1 MKNLNKNIFW
11 CKNCLMASTRPRI
24 SFNQNG
30 ICNACTWAKKKKSI
44 NWKKKEQDF
53 LKIIKKL
60 KKTNKSDF
68 DLVVPVSGGKDGSYI
83 IHTLKNKYKLNPLAV
98 TVHSPLRTPI
108 GYQNL
113 ENFKKNNFNLL
124 EISLPYETLRKLN
137 RFSFIDHGKPTN
149 GWTVGIYSAVIRTA
163 IKFGI
168 NLIMYGED
176 GEVEY
181 GGTTNQ
187 ENLYTF
193 SQRFLQK
200 IYLEGKYKKMMKQ
213 IINKKDLFWWTFPKE
228 KNLNLNLSHWSS
240 FENWDPYKHY
250 VVAKNFC
257 GYEGKDEK
265 NFGTY
270 TNYAQNDSAWQGLH
284 YYLMYL
290 KFGIGRTTQDVGID
304 IRRGAMTRS
313 QGLQLVRLYDGEFS
327 HSEIEECREYFQM
340 TNREFY
346 KVIDKFAN
354 KKLFKKIKN
363 KWVPKFI
370 TK

>member
-1 MKNLNKNIFW
+1 MSSGLVINGGNL
-11 CKNCLMASTRPRI
+11 
-24 SFNQNG
+24 
-30 ICNACTWAKKKKSI
+30 
-44 NWKKKEQDF
+44 
-53 LKIIKKL
+53 
-60 KKTNKSDF
+60 
-68 DLVVPVSGGKDGSYI
+68 
-83 IHTLKNKYKLNPLAV
+83 
-98 TVHSPLRTPI
+98 
-108 GYQNL
+108 
-113 ENFKKNNFNLL
+113 NLL

-213 IINKKDLFWWTFPKE
+213 IKNKKDLFWWTFPKE

-250 VVAKNFC
+250 VVAKNSMWK
-257 GYEGKDEK
+257 Y
-265 NFGTY
+265 
-270 TNYAQNDSAWQGLH
+270 
-284 YYLMYL
+284 
-290 KFGIGRTTQDVGID
+290 
-304 IRRGAMTRS
+304 
-313 QGLQLVRLYDGEFS
+313 
-327 HSEIEECREYFQM
+327 
-340 TNREFY
+340 
-346 KVIDKFAN
+346 
-354 KKLFKKIKN
+354 
-363 KWVPKFI
+363 
-370 TK
+370 